1 MQNTDKLS
9 RVRFKLGAS
18 RNPCLVF
25 LLQHTLPKLLIFLW
39 LIAKYFYIEFNF
51 PMIPCWWIIYWACP
65 ALHRH
70 YTPEQDNS
78 PSVQQTPDSSLQNV
92 VLSPPSSPPVSSSR
106 PGSHSNTSNMCKHC
120 DSGLIVV
127 LSIVLGINQLSI
139 QWILDSDRKCFIRF
153 WQSSTYSE
161 CHVSVLLC
169 SIPLFISNEFN
180 YCSSQSESRNAVSS
194 HNNTAYPT
202 KPVHLKLTDLHCP
215 SLWK

>member
-1 MQNTDKLS
+1 MNYLLS
-9 RVRFKLGAS
+9 
-18 RNPCLVF
+18 
-25 LLQHTLPKLLIFLW
+25 LPSTT
-39 LIAKYFYIEFNF
+39 
-51 PMIPCWWIIYWACP
+51 
-65 ALHRH
+65 H

-78 PSVQQTPDSSLQNV
+78 PSVQQTPDSSLQYI
-92 VLSPPSSPPVSSSR
+92 VLSPPASSS
-106 PGSHSNTSNMCKHC
+106 GEGVTVNMCKHC

-139 QWILDSDRKCFIRF
+139 QWILDSDRKCFIIF

-194 HNNTAYPT
+194 HNNTAHPT